1 MIGFAALALGVLLLV
16 PASVRPRVMGR
27 PRTSWRRFVPGRR
40 TSSEAAV
47 MEVLGAF
54 RDELRSGAGLREGFE
69 RAAADCPDERVR
81 HAVAASRLGGD
92 VASALRTGAD
102 GQSILLALAALW
114 QVCEGSGAAM
124 AAALDRL
131 VDGAEQA
138 AAVRREVGSQLA
150 GPRATVR
157 VLVLLP
163 LIGVGMGLLM
173 GADPVGFLLG
183 TIWGWLCLGLAA
195 VLEVLG
201 VVWMR
206 KLVAGVEAS
215 L

>member
-1 MIGFAALALGVLLLV
+1 
-16 PASVRPRVMGR
+16 
-27 PRTSWRRFVPGRR
+27 
-40 TSSEAAV
+40 

-54 RDELRSGAGLREGFE
+54 RDELRAGAALRDGFE
-69 RAAADCPDERVR
+69 RAAADCGNEVVR
-81 HAVAASRLGGD
+81 HAVATSRLGGD
-92 VASALRTGAD
+92 VATALRTGAD
-102 GQSILLALAALW
+102 GQSVLLALAALW

-131 VDGAEQA
+131 LDGAERA
-138 AAVRREVGSQLA
+138 AAVRREVRAQLA

-157 VLVLLP
+157 VLVMLP
-163 LIGVGMGLLM
+163 VVGVGMGLLM

-183 TIWGWLCLGLAA
+183 TLWGWICLGVAA
-195 VLEVLG
+195 GLEVLG

-206 KLVAGVEAS
+206 RLVAGVEAS

>member
-1 MIGFAALALGVLLLV
+1 MAVLTVGVLLLV
-16 PASVRPRVMGR
+16 PASVRPRVIR
-27 PRTSWRRFVPGRR
+27 RSRSSWRRFGSWRR

-54 RDELRSGAGLREGFE
+54 RDELRSGAALRDGFE
-69 RAAADCPDERVR
+69 RAAGDCADEIVR
-81 HAVAASRLGGD
+81 HAVATSRLGGD
-92 VASALRTGAD
+92 VASALRTGAG
-102 GQSILLALAALW
+102 GQSLLLALAALW

-131 VDGAEQA
+131 VQGAEQA
-138 AAVRREVGSQLA
+138 AAVRREVRAQLA

-183 TIWGWLCLGLAA
+183 TIWGWGCLGLAGL
-195 VLEVLG
+195 LEVLG